1 MDVDDGKGGTV
12 SVPNPDSPMAGRVWQ
27 YTQSLFAYD
36 KMLRDGVDPTIA
48 QNVPRIDISKTQVA
62 NLGIDLVWLGQIDKM
77 VNIFKEAQDM
87 AGETVYQAMRKKAAA
102 GEPINYD
109 RDRWFIF
116 STIDAEKMPQY
127 NDLTNI
133 YGYTPEQAKELIHK
147 YIGEPIA
154 PIDEPGE
161 INYLSLE
168 KTN

>member
-1 MDVDDGKGGTV
+1 
-12 SVPNPDSPMAGRVWQ
+12 
-27 YTQSLFAYD
+27 
-36 KMLRDGVDPTIA
+36 
-48 QNVPRIDISKTQVA
+48 
-62 NLGIDLVWLGQIDKM
+62 M

-154 PIDEPGE
+154 PIDQPGE

-168 KTN
+168 KPNKINFHAGRRNKTFPLLSWKVSSSICYCTWYRSF